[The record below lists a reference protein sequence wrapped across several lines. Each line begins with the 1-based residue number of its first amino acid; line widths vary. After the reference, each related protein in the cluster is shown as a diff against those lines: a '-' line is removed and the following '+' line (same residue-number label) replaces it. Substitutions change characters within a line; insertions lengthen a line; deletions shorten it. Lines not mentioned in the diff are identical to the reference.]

1 MTDTAGP
8 DTLPFVTWPDA
19 GIAPVLSVRGVDKRF
34 PGVHAL
40 KAVSFD
46 IVPGEIHALVG
57 ENGAGKSTLMRI
69 LSGVYAPDNGTIL
82 LDGKEITIGSPAAGL
97 AAGIAM
103 VYQDTR
109 LAPTLDVAW
118 NIALGH
124 EPGNAVL
131 VDRDRMDATARAV
144 LARLNA
150 SIDVREA
157 AGDLNRAARQQVEIA
172 RALARKARV
181 LILDE
186 PTSALTGPESTALL
200 ALLRQLRAE
209 GTAIVFISHRLPE
222 VLAIADRITV
232 LKDGEVTGSLAAAD
246 AAEERL
252 VALMVG
258 RPIGLDYPERAKTVR
273 EPVLSVL
280 AAPGTADTEITVR
293 RGMIVGFGGVQGA
306 GQQELARTLFGLGRL
321 DSHEILFKGEPYHP
335 STPAAAL
342 ADGIVYVPADRRG
355 ESLFGVHSIR
365 ENIALPHVD
374 SWSRFGNLDW
384 QHEAAAV
391 EREVSRLD
399 VKAPDWETPVS
410 SLSGGNQQ
418 KIVFARW
425 FLSDADLYIFDEPT
439 QGVDVET
446 KLELYRLIRRRAE
459 AGAGVIVISSDL
471 LELIGLTDSI
481 IVFADGHPSAELQ
494 SRTATEESV
503 MAHAVRGD
511 LPRRAAGSYG
521 GKNDRFQTTDALQT
535 AARSSSRQR
544 RWLHRYLP
552 AGILG
557 FVIIALMVFATVNT
571 QFFMTARNFAS
582 MAGQMAPLAFTA
594 LGQMAVILLGGI
606 DLTTGPVISL
616 VTTIASHLLVAGAP
630 VPVVIGV
637 LSCLAAGLA
646 VGLLN
651 AFLIVR
657 LKIPDLVATLGTF
670 SIVQGLALLVRPS
683 PGGTIDPEIAAQVT
697 QRVAMVPVIFVIVVI
712 LYVFAEITLARGRIG
727 ARLYAVGSGAE
738 AAEVAGIRTGRV
750 KAIAYAFSGLMAAI
764 AGIII
769 AARIGSGDPQAGTT
783 FTLASVTAVV
793 TGGTSVFGGTGT
805 AIGTFFGAT
814 LVVLLQNIL
823 NQFQVSAYWQYVW
836 AGALT
841 LAAVG
846 FHGLRSA
853 EQRMKM
859 RRRAEA
865 AFRFSGGAQR
875 QKSPR
880 GQHNAT

>member
-1 MTDTAGP
+1 MSETAGP
-8 DTLPFVTWPDA
+8 NDLPVVVRPHA

-46 IVPGEIHALVG
+46 ISPGEIHALVG

-69 LSGVYAPDNGTIL
+69 LSGVYAPDGGTIQ
-82 LDGKEITIGSPAAGL
+82 LDGKDITIGSPAAGL

-118 NIALGH
+118 NIGLGH
-124 EPGNAVL
+124 EPGNAIL
-131 VDRDRMDATARAV
+131 VDRAAMDRTASGV

-150 SIDVREA
+150 SIDVRAA
-157 AGDLNRAARQQVEIA
+157 AGDLNRAAKQQVEIA
-172 RALARKARV
+172 RALARNARV

-186 PTSALTGPESTALL
+186 PTSALTGPESSALL
-200 ALLRQLRAE
+200 TLLRQLRD
-209 GTAIVFISHRLPE
+209 GSTAIIFISHRLPE

-232 LKDGEVTGSLAAAD
+232 LKDGEVMGTVPAAEAT
-246 AAEERL
+246 EERL

-258 RPIGLDYPERAKTVR
+258 RPIGLAYPERAKAAG

-280 AAPGTADTEITVR
+280 AEPGAPQVAINVR
-293 RGMIVGFGGVQGA
+293 RGTIVGFGGVQGA
-306 GQQELARTLFGLGRL
+306 GQQELARALFGLGPAGSR
-321 DSHEILFKGEPYHP
+321 SILYKGSAYQP

-342 ADGIVYVPADRRG
+342 AAGIVYVPADRRG
-355 ESLFGVHSIR
+355 EGLFAVHSIR

-374 SWSRFGNLDW
+374 AWASLGNLD
-384 QHEAAAV
+384 QRREAATV
-391 EREVSRLD
+391 GREADRLSI
-399 VKAPDWETPVS
+399 KAPDWETPVS

-418 KIVFARW
+418 KVVFARW

-446 KLELYRLIRRRAE
+446 KLELYRLIRQRAE
-459 AGAGVIVISSDL
+459 GGAGVIVLSSDL

-481 IVFADGHPSAELQ
+481 VVFADGQPVAELQ
-494 SRTATEESV
+494 SRSATEESV
-503 MAHAVRGD
+503 MAHAVRSDRVRRNAGLD
-511 LPRRAAGSYG
+511 ERDGPHRRA
-521 GKNDRFQTTDALQT
+521 DEREI
-535 AARSSSRQR
+535 ARSRPAPR
-544 RWLHRYLP
+544 RWLTRYLP
-552 AGILG
+552 AGMLG
-557 FVIIALMVFATVNT
+557 LVIIALMVFATANT
-571 QFFMTARNFAS
+571 QFFLTPRNFAS
-582 MAGQMAPLAFTA
+582 MAGQIAPLAFAA

-616 VTTIASHLLVAGAP
+616 VTTIASHLLAPEPP
-630 VPVVIGV
+630 VPVVIGIV
-637 LSCLAAGLA
+637 SCLVAGLSI
-646 VGLLN
+646 GLFN

-683 PGGTIDPEIAAQVT
+683 PGGTIAPEVAAHVT
-697 QRVAMVPVIFVIVVI
+697 QRMGMVPIAFLLVVIV
-712 LYVFAEITLARGRIG
+712 YVLAELLLARGRIG
-727 ARLYAVGSGAE
+727 ARLYAVGSAVE
-738 AAEVAGIRTGRV
+738 AAEVAGIRAGRV
-750 KAIAYAFSGLMAAI
+750 KAVAYIFSGLMAAI

-769 AARIGSGDPQAGTT
+769 AARIGSGDPQAGST

-853 EQRMKM
+853 EQRTKM
-859 RRRAEA
+859 RQRAA
-865 AFRFSGGAQR
+865 ALFHFVGRGQNSNATKG
-875 QKSPR
+875 SPR
-880 GQHNAT
+880 

>member
-8 DTLPFVTWPDA
+8 DALPFVVRPHA

-69 LSGVYAPDNGTIL
+69 LSGVYAPDGGTIQM
-82 LDGKEITIGSPAAGL
+82 DGKDITIGSPAAGL

-118 NIALGH
+118 SIALGH
-124 EPGNAVL
+124 EPGNAIL
-131 VDRDRMDATARAV
+131 VDRAIMDSSARAV

-150 SIDVREA
+150 SIDIRQA
-157 AGDLNRAARQQVEIA
+157 AGDLNRAAKQQVEIA

-186 PTSALTGPESTALL
+186 PTSALTGPESSALL
-200 ALLRQLRAE
+200 ALLRQLRDE

-232 LKDGEVTGSLAAAD
+232 LKDGEVTGSLAAAE
-246 AAEERL
+246 ATEERL

-258 RPIGLDYPERAKTVR
+258 RPIGLDYPARSKAAG
-273 EPVLSVL
+273 EPVLLVL
-280 AAPGTADTEITVR
+280 AEPGAPEVGITVR

-306 GQQELARTLFGLGRL
+306 GQQELARALFGLGQADGRK
-321 DSHEILFKGEPYHP
+321 ILFKGEPYRP
-335 STPAAAL
+335 STPAVAL

-355 ESLFGVHSIR
+355 ESLFAVHSIR

-374 SWSRFGNLDW
+374 AWARLGNLDRRREDAAIYR
-384 QHEAAAV
+384 EANRLAV
-391 EREVSRLD
+391 R
-399 VKAPDWETPVS
+399 APDWETPVS

-418 KIVFARW
+418 KVVFARW

-446 KLELYRLIRRRAE
+446 KLELYRLIRQRAE

-471 LELIGLTDSI
+471 LELIGLTDNI
-481 IVFADGHPSAELQ
+481 VVFADGHPVTELP
-494 SRTATEESV
+494 SGSATEESV
-503 MAHAVRGD
+503 MAHAVRTD
-511 LPRRAAGSYG
+511 LAYPATKKHLHENGQSRAA
-521 GKNDRFQTTDALQT
+521 T
-535 AARSSSRQR
+535 AENAAAQPRSAQS
-544 RWLHRYLP
+544 RWLARYLP

-557 FVIIALMVFATVNT
+557 LVVFALMAFATANT
-571 QFFMTARNFAS
+571 EFFLTPRNFAS
-582 MAGQMAPLAFTA
+582 MAGQIAPLAFA
-594 LGQMAVILLGGI
+594 SIGQMAVILLGGI

-616 VTTIASHLLVAGAP
+616 VTTIASHLLASAAG
-630 VPVVIGV
+630 VPIVLGV
-637 LSCLAAGLA
+637 LCCLAAGLA
-646 VGLLN
+646 VGLFN

-670 SIVQGLALLVRPS
+670 SVVQGLALLVRPS
-683 PGGTIDPEIAAQVT
+683 PGGTIAPEIAAQIT
-697 QRVAMVPVIFVIVVI
+697 QRLAMVPVAFIMVVL
-712 LYVFAEITLARGRIG
+712 LYVFAELVLSRGRIG
-727 ARLYAVGSGAE
+727 ARLYAVGSAAE
-738 AAEVAGIRTGRV
+738 AAEVAGIDAGRV
-750 KAIAYAFSGLMAAI
+750 KALAYAFSGLMAAV

-769 AARIGSGDPQAGTT
+769 AARIGSGDPQAGAT

-805 AIGTFFGAT
+805 AIGTFLGAT

-846 FHGLRSA
+846 FHGLRSS
-853 EQRMKM
+853 EQRMNM
-859 RRRAEA
+859 RGRSAALFHFASRRPDTKA
-865 AFRFSGGAQR
+865 AR
-875 QKSPR
+875 K
-880 GQHNAT
+880 